1 MTDARLDALEI
12 RIAYQDEVIE
22 DLNKTVA
29 SQWKEIDRL
38 TREIANLGDR
48 VTRAEQSGGAD
59 EGEEPPPPIFC
70 VGGFPLSLWERA
82 DSSRKVR
89 AG

>member
-1 MTDARLDALEI
+1 MTDAARLDALET

-38 TREIANLGDR
+38 TREIANLADR
-48 VTRAEQSGGAD
+48 VTRAEQSAGAD
-59 EGEEPPPPIFC
+59 EGEEPPPPHY
-70 VGGFPLSLWERA
+70 
-82 DSSRKVR
+82 
-89 AG
+89 

>member
-1 MTDARLDALEI
+1 MNDTARLDALET

-38 TREIANLGDR
+38 TREMANLADR
-48 VTRAEQSGGAD
+48 VTRAEQSGGD
-59 EGEEPPPPIFC
+59 EGEEPPPPHY
-70 VGGFPLSLWERA
+70 
-82 DSSRKVR
+82 
-89 AG
+89 